1 MQTNLFSRQPP
12 SFRSFI
18 IAVITCLVILFF

>member
-1 MQTNLFSRQPP
+1 MQPNLFSRQPP

-18 IAVITCLVILFF
+18 IAVIT